1 MKQQLKHHIELLR
14 TTDNHSSLDFEQFL
28 NSTMEILNQYQ
39 CTFRYLRKDSHR
51 NGHIKA
57 TVNRLSG
64 EYKLE
69 LAINRNDNIGGQL
82 YTIIH
87 ELTHLINNHIF
98 GKELTKKQSEIVA
111 DTVALY
117 FINKYQLLELYLKS
131 DVASKWDV
139 LNYSNLYIDNMQLS
153 ATRYSLI
160 IEQINTSKIEIE
172 RLYLNTT
179 NVNSKLSQ

>member
-1 MKQQLKHHIELLR
+1 MKNQLKHHLQLLR
-14 TTDNHSSLDFEQFL
+14 TADVTCELDFEQFL
-28 NSTMEILNQYQ
+28 TKTMEILDDYH
-39 CTFRYLRKDSHR
+39 CKFRYLRVDSHR

-57 TVNRLSG
+57 TVNRVTG

-69 LAINRNDNIGGQL
+69 LAINRRDNIGGQV

-98 GKELTKKQSEIVA
+98 GKELTKKQSEVVA

-117 FINKYQLLELYLKS
+117 FINKYKLLDLYMKS

-139 LNYSNLYIDNMQLS
+139 LNYSNLYIENMQLS
-153 ATRYSLI
+153 AARYNLVIS
-160 IEQINTSKIEIE
+160 QINASKVEIE
-172 RLYLNTT
+172 RLYLNH
-179 NVNSKLSQ
+179 NLG